1 MNDDDYLDVDPE
13 TGEVLQPTTAVDV
26 YAGGYRPMLVIAP
39 QAAREMVE
47 QVKELQRSV
56 LVQGSDYM
64 TIPGTP
70 KPSLLKPGAERL
82 LQVFGLGHHMERMDL
97 EQDDAGRNVGVTYR
111 CVVTRAMPDGQ
122 VITVSSCDGHASS
135 EEGKWRKAPWNTILK
150 MAQKRALVGAAL
162 TATATSGLFTQD
174 IEDYDRPSPRGGRPS
189 GDPPVSSSG
198 GADPNLISGAQL
210 GMMLSLM
217 SEVGVTARDVR
228 LAFVREVTGR
238 EVGSSKELTRR
249 EASLVIDRLKEMVA
263 AEAGE
268 EEIGP

>member
-1 MNDDDYLDVDPE
+1 MNDDIIDVDPE
-13 TGEVLQPTTAVDV
+13 TGEILEPSTAVDV

-56 LVQGSDYM
+56 LVSGSDYM
-64 TIPGTP
+64 TIPGTG

-97 EQDDAGRNVGVTYR
+97 ERDDAGRNVGVTYR

-135 EEGKWRKAPWNTILK
+135 DEAKWKRAPWNTILK

-174 IEDYDRPSPRGGRPS
+174 LEDYDRPVAQERRSQPGGDVPAGS
-189 GDPPVSSSG
+189 L
-198 GADPNLISGAQL
+198 GADPNLISGAQI
-210 GMMLSLM
+210 GMMLSIM
-217 SEVGVTARDVR
+217 AKVGIHDRGIR
-228 LAFVREVTGR
+228 LQFAKDIIGR
-238 EVGSSKELTRR
+238 EIQSSKELTKS
-249 EASLVIDRLKEMVA
+249 EASRVIDRLKEME
-263 AEAGE
+263 AEEADASGE
-268 EEIGP
+268 TP